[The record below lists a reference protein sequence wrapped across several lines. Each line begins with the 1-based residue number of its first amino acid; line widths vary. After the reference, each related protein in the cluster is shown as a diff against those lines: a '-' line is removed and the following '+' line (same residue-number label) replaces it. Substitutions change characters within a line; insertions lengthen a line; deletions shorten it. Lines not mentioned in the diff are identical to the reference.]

1 VLRQAGIATQTR
13 WLTLDF
19 MDHCVAERF
28 TVADY
33 KAVSERQPGLGL
45 REWIFAVPPF
55 RDAPA
60 EDEAYLAYLR
70 QRKVDEAE
78 IANACRMRA
87 LVPGFL
93 ERCAET
99 VLATGPRVVGFTLTS
114 PFSESVPAL
123 VLAKMLKARDAS
135 LSIVFFGTDCDG
147 PMGAALHRAF
157 PWVNVVVRGEAEPV
171 LAGLVKDLF
180 VGGPIRPAAGL
191 CYRDGGRSIAVAQPS
206 AVASMDDI
214 PMPDYEEYFERL
226 EQATFA
232 DEVTP
237 QVRLPHETSRGC
249 WWGEKSHCTF
259 CGLNGTS
266 MAYRSKSPDRVVAE
280 LTALAQRYQRVDFFC
295 VDLIFDPAYL
305 RQVLPR
311 LRDAAH

>member
-1 VLRQAGIATQTR
+1 MRTPSVTLLVMPWYPLALPSIQAGTLAAVLRQAGIATQTR

-93 ERCAET
+93 ERCPVA
-99 VLATGPRVVGFTLTS
+99 VVGHGS
-114 PFSESVPAL
+114 AY
-123 VLAKMLKARDAS
+123 
-135 LSIVFFGTDCDG
+135 
-147 PMGAALHRAF
+147 RA
-157 PWVNVVVRGEAEPV
+157 VGVRGRVDAKGDPRRCHAV
-171 LAGLVKDLF
+171 VT
-180 VGGPIRPAAGL
+180 AAG
-191 CYRDGGRSIAVAQPS
+191 RAPRPS
-206 AVASMDDI
+206 AGARANRCRAI
-214 PMPDYEEYFERL
+214 PSGPAGRMRRK
-226 EQATFA
+226 AGRWA
-232 DEVTP
+232 D
-237 QVRLPHETSRGC
+237 S
-249 WWGEKSHCTF
+249 
-259 CGLNGTS
+259 
-266 MAYRSKSPDRVVAE
+266 
-280 LTALAQRYQRVDFFC
+280 
-295 VDLIFDPAYL
+295 
-305 RQVLPR
+305 
-311 LRDAAH
+311 